1 VWTNFLNLES
11 VTMTSSFDPNVF
23 LHAQTTESNEK
34 RPPLPAE
41 NPGAEDALYTAVIGE
56 IKTATGTIE
65 KGDRAGQ
72 PWVSM
77 LVPLRIQVPPEVQ
90 AIGLSPELTLTDRVF
105 LDLTPQGAMDNSK
118 GKNRAQ
124 RVYREACGMNK
135 PGEPFAWAMLQSKM
149 VKVKLTHE
157 LYNGE
162 IVERVSG
169 IFPG

>member
-1 VWTNFLNLES
+1 MWANFLNLES
-11 VTMTSSFDPNVF
+11 AIMTSSFDPNVF

-105 LDLTPQGAMDNSK
+105 LDLTPQGA
-118 GKNRAQ
+118 
-124 RVYREACGMNK
+124 RVGDAAEQD
-135 PGEPFAWAMLQSKM
+135 GEGQAHA
-149 VKVKLTHE
+149 
-157 LYNGE
+157 
-162 IVERVSG
+162 
-169 IFPG
+169 